1 MNVLLI
7 ILGIV
12 LTALF
17 FLNIK
22 SAADILCR
30 IIGGFALLLIYNH
43 IAGIFSLEMA
53 GINLFTSFVAGILGF
68 PGAATIILM
77 AVFL

>member
-1 MNVLLI
+1 MNVLFI

-12 LTALF
+12 LTVLF

-43 IAGIFSLEMA
+43 IAGVFSLNMA
-53 GINLFTSFVAGILGF
+53 GINLFTSFVAGMLGI
-68 PGAATIILM
+68 PGTAAIILM
-77 AVFL
+77 TVFL